1 MLFSLIKKTI
11 LHNKVLVIFMILSTL
26 LTSTIGCFVY
36 GVYQNYSEKLK
47 QGDEIEKII
56 DISATGS
63 VGIKTKHRKYVKQAE
78 ENDLDF
84 SNEYSV
90 ISKKDLID
98 TLMKLPNDLMKK
110 IDYVNCDII
119 ADDNIF
125 ELNEYSFFL
134 KVTPSGIY
142 PAYTDADQFT
152 DKQYEKREKIARV
165 DHILYTDNARDFAT
179 GDMIFQNN
187 GGRKISKNEKYVEIN
202 NEKYRIIGETN
213 NINFAQPICIPFT
226 ALPDDTPLAGLG
238 NTASIFFK
246 RSVTARDF
254 NEVKN
259 IFETNL
265 SGKAVV
271 NNMDLSELSDK
282 SYYKTMLLISAVITI
297 LFSINLAMI
306 YKFVVES
313 NRRCVAIFRL
323 CGCSKRKSVFLFLC
337 QALIITAPFFI
348 ISQIIFD
355 KILYIKLLNVFP
367 LMEDSFSINVYAV
380 MFFTYLLVSAGI
392 LYVLIRKRIGHK
404 INFKEDLR

>member
-11 LHNKVLVIFMILSTL
+11 LHNKVLVSFMILSTL

-36 GVYQNYSEKLK
+36 GVYQNYSEKLNE
-47 QGDEIEKII
+47 GNELARIIEIG
-56 DISATGS
+56 STGS
-63 VGIKTKHRKYVKQAE
+63 AGIKTKHKKYVRQAE
-78 ENDLDF
+78 ENNFDF
-84 SNEYSV
+84 SQAYS
-90 ISKKDLID
+90 IITKKDLID
-98 TLMKLPNDLMKK
+98 TLIKFPKNLMKK
-110 IDYVNCDII
+110 IDFIDCSII
-119 ADDNIF
+119 ADDNIYDINCYYF
-125 ELNEYSFFL
+125 NL
-134 KVTPSGIY
+134 KSNDKGVY
-142 PAYTDADQFT
+142 PVNTDAGQFT
-152 DKQYEKREKIARV
+152 DEQYEKGERV
-165 DHILYTDNARDFAT
+165 VRIPHILYTSGAKDFMT
-179 GDMIFQNN
+179 GTLLFVND
-187 GGRKISKNEKYVEIN
+187 GGRQISKDEKYIEIN
-202 NEKYRIIGETN
+202 NEKYRIIGESVG
-213 NINFAQPICIPFT
+213 INDDSLHIPFT
-226 ALPDDTPLAGLG
+226 SLPDDTPLAGVED
-238 NTASIFFK
+238 TVYIWFK
-246 RSVTARDF
+246 KSVTAKDF

-367 LMEDSFSINVYAV
+367 LMEDSFSINVYAI

-392 LYVLIRKRIGHK
+392 LYVLIRRRIGNK
-404 INFKEDLR
+404 INFKKDLR

>member
-78 ENDLDF
+78 ENNLDF
-84 SNEYSV
+84 SAEYSV
-90 ISKKDLID
+90 ISKK
-98 TLMKLPNDLMKK
+98 
-110 IDYVNCDII
+110 
-119 ADDNIF
+119 
-125 ELNEYSFFL
+125 
-134 KVTPSGIY
+134 
-142 PAYTDADQFT
+142 
-152 DKQYEKREKIARV
+152 
-165 DHILYTDNARDFAT
+165 
-179 GDMIFQNN
+179 
-187 GGRKISKNEKYVEIN
+187 EKYVEIN

-246 RSVTARDF
+246 RSITVRDF
-254 NEVKN
+254 NEVNN

-265 SGKAVV
+265 NGKAVV

-323 CGCSKRKSVFLFLC
+323 CRCSKRKSVFLFLC
-337 QALIITAPFFI
+337 QALILTVPFFI

-367 LMEDSFSINVYAV
+367 LMEDSFSINVYAI

>member
-1 MLFSLIKKTI
+1 MLFTLIKKTI
-11 LHNKVLVIFMILSTL
+11 LHNKVLVSFMILSTL

-36 GVYQNYSEKLK
+36 GVYQNYSEKLNE
-47 QGDEIEKII
+47 GNELARIIEIG
-56 DISATGS
+56 STGS
-63 VGIKTKHRKYVKQAE
+63 AGIKTKHKKYVRQAE
-78 ENDLDF
+78 ENNFDF
-84 SNEYSV
+84 SQAYS
-90 ISKKDLID
+90 IITKKDLID
-98 TLMKLPNDLMKK
+98 TLIKFPKNLMKK
-110 IDYVNCDII
+110 IDFIDCSII
-119 ADDNIF
+119 ADDNIYDINCYYF
-125 ELNEYSFFL
+125 NL
-134 KVTPSGIY
+134 KSNDKGVY
-142 PAYTDADQFT
+142 PVNTDAGQFT
-152 DKQYEKREKIARV
+152 DEQYEKGERV
-165 DHILYTDNARDFAT
+165 VRIPHILYTSGAKDFMT
-179 GDMIFQNN
+179 GTLLFVND
-187 GGRKISKNEKYVEIN
+187 GGRQISKDEKYIEIN
-202 NEKYRIIGETN
+202 NEKYRIIGESVG
-213 NINFAQPICIPFT
+213 INDDSLHIPFT
-226 ALPDDTPLAGLG
+226 SLPDDTPLAGVED
-238 NTASIFFK
+238 TVYIWFK
-246 RSVTARDF
+246 KSVTAKDF

-367 LMEDSFSINVYAV
+367 LMEDSFSINVYAI

-392 LYVLIRKRIGHK
+392 LYVLIRRRIGNK

>member
-1 MLFSLIKKTI
+1 MLFTLIKKTI
-11 LHNKVLVIFMILSTL
+11 LHNKVLVSFMILSTL

-36 GVYQNYSEKLK
+36 GVYQNYSEKLNE
-47 QGDEIEKII
+47 GNELARIIEIG
-56 DISATGS
+56 STGS
-63 VGIKTKHRKYVKQAE
+63 AGIKTKHKKYVRQAE
-78 ENDLDF
+78 ENNFDF
-84 SNEYSV
+84 SQAYS
-90 ISKKDLID
+90 IITKKDLID
-98 TLMKLPNDLMKK
+98 TLIKFPKNLMKK
-110 IDYVNCDII
+110 IDFIDCSII
-119 ADDNIF
+119 ADDNIYDINCYYF
-125 ELNEYSFFL
+125 NL
-134 KVTPSGIY
+134 KSNDKGVY
-142 PAYTDADQFT
+142 PVNTDAGQFT
-152 DKQYEKREKIARV
+152 DEQYEKGERV
-165 DHILYTDNARDFAT
+165 VRIPHILYTSGAKDFMT
-179 GDMIFQNN
+179 GTLLFVND
-187 GGRKISKNEKYVEIN
+187 GGRQISKDEKYIEIN
-202 NEKYRIIGETN
+202 NEKYRIIGESVG
-213 NINFAQPICIPFT
+213 INDDSLHIPFT
-226 ALPDDTPLAGLG
+226 SLPDDTPLAGVED
-238 NTASIFFK
+238 TVYIWFK
-246 RSVTARDF
+246 KSVTAKDF

-367 LMEDSFSINVYAV
+367 LMEDSFSINVYAI

-392 LYVLIRKRIGHK
+392 LYVLIRRRIGNK
-404 INFKEDLR
+404 INFKKDLR